1 MRPLPN
7 FGELGASVGTIVAG
21 MGCAF
26 CFPALGT
33 LGASVGLGFLSAYE
47 GVLITKVLP
56 VLAVV
61 GLLLGAF
68 AWWQHRAHWRGALS
82 TVGPLIVL
90 AGLYPVWQLDIGWA
104 RAVFYSGLAIMVS
117 VSVLDLIKPPGAV
130 KCPTSS
136 SVPS

>member
-47 GVLITKVLP
+47 GVLVTKVLP
-56 VLAVV
+56 VLAALGVV
-61 GLLLGAF
+61 MTVF
-68 AWWQHRAHWRGALS
+68 AWWQHRVHWRGALS
-82 TVGPLIVL
+82 TLGPVAVL
-90 AGLYPVWQLDIGWA
+90 AGLYPVWQLDIGWG
-104 RAVFYSGLAIMVS
+104 RAVFYSELAIMVS
-117 VSVLDLIKPPGAV
+117 VSLLDLIKPPGAV
-130 KCPTSS
+130 KWPTSS
-136 SVPS
+136 SAPS